1 MGGKVGL
8 VLSASDTSFPY
19 KSASAMH
26 RFIDNADFHNSLR
39 PLVGGAA
46 TRAMDAGKWS
56 NLIIML
62 TEAGIDPAMVYIP
75 TDYPLYQT
83 LNEEL
88 RTYCQKHTEIM
99 KSYCEA
105 DVTTLANKMATYGA
119 GEWEPLQSEA
129 YFQTYQQSFM
139 DIYGKELTK
148 DDILKFYTDNYL
160 SYEFSYLVGQKYV
173 TDAFRQDGVAK
184 CKAVISVFADRIK
197 ANKWLSE
204 EGKKNALEKLD
215 AININVGCPETWIT
229 EAIPDLSKSA
239 SALEDAYLLRKAA
252 FNYCKYIVGK
262 PVKDMSF
269 HLILAPNSDIPLTML
284 NAFYINNYNSIN
296 IYPWWLMKPCSDP
309 SYNQAINYAIMEI
322 VAHEIT
328 HGFDS
333 NGYRFNKDG
342 DPVTLFTN
350 PADAANFDELG
361 KKLVAR
367 FNELEV
373 MPKELPG
380 VMSKGEYCLGE
391 NIADLGGF
399 EIAFEAYT
407 RYLKDSGFNGDEL
420 LKQQQYFFYAFTEQ
434 NRAKYGP
441 NYVKLMQEGRPATAL
456 TPAISADT
464 HSLPRERVNGI
475 IRNVD
480 IWYDLFGIKPGDALY
495 LAPADRVH
503 IW

>member
-1 MGGKVGL
+1 VGGKVGL
-8 VLSASDTSFPY
+8 VLSASDTSFLY
-19 KSASAMH
+19 KSASAM
-26 RFIDNADFHNSLR
+26 
-39 PLVGGAA
+39 
-46 TRAMDAGKWS
+46 
-56 NLIIML
+56 
-62 TEAGIDPAMVYIP
+62 
-75 TDYPLYQT
+75 
-83 LNEEL
+83 
-88 RTYCQKHTEIM
+88 
-99 KSYCEA
+99 
-105 DVTTLANKMATYGA
+105 
-119 GEWEPLQSEA
+119 
-129 YFQTYQQSFM
+129 
-139 DIYGKELTK
+139 
-148 DDILKFYTDNYL
+148 ILKFYTDNYL
-160 SYEFSYLVGQKYV
+160 SYELSYLVGQKYV

-204 EGKKNALEKLD
+204 EGKKNALEK
-215 AININVGCPETWIT
+215 
-229 EAIPDLSKSA
+229 
-239 SALEDAYLLRKAA
+239 
-252 FNYCKYIVGK
+252 
-262 PVKDMSF
+262 
-269 HLILAPNSDIPLTML
+269 L

-434 NRAKYGP
+434 NRSKYGP